1 MNHIVN
7 KTWNNNNYMGYD
19 YINLFQNKLDKLF
32 ENISVK
38 HSHVF
43 LASKW
48 DSDLLIALNKVKYK
62 DKTHIS
68 RQHYFDKLIGV
79 VYRKDMNQFV
89 AQTFEQMYLAQLFF
103 ENSFEFH

>member
-1 MNHIVN
+1 
-7 KTWNNNNYMGYD
+7 MGYD

-38 HSHVF
+38 QSHVF

-62 DKTHIS
+62 DKTHFETTLLRQTNRS
-68 RQHYFDKLIGV
+68 RL
-79 VYRKDMNQFV
+79 
-89 AQTFEQMYLAQLFF
+89 
-103 ENSFEFH
+103 S